1 MLSLVALSQQVA
13 YFDSVYHF
21 APWNYWDFARS
32 VVEVEDGYII
42 QGETSD
48 QYYTS
53 WHRIGFS
60 KIDTLGNQ
68 IWAKS
73 YGDTISEWGLARSG
87 CLIKSSSGGFYAVG
101 YTRTPTGNWVF
112 DQGLIMRL
120 DENLDTLWTRFHGE
134 KVEPV
139 DTSYMLKQV
148 KQLENNDIIIVG
160 LAYPFGET
168 SRIYLLKTDS
178 LGNKLWDKWLGFGD
192 SWYFWAF
199 SVVPTSDKGFA
210 IGGLVHYYP
219 GGQKLDPIVIK
230 TDSLGNQEWIKYF
243 GGPYRD
249 HQAYVTLTKD
259 SNIMAGMIIAD
270 DPLGTTDYYGR
281 IALAELDIDGNI
293 IWEKKYGSKH
303 LLSRLNCVIT
313 IENNSIIA
321 TGYYYTDFPHT
332 EGWILKTNSAGDSIW
347 LREYDH
353 ADQSIYS
360 DNWLFDIKQ
369 TSDGGLIACGDIT
382 PREPDPGNQDA
393 WVIKLDSNGCDTPNC
408 DPTVIIPVER
418 IFRLNEIRIY
428 PNPARD
434 MLVVG
439 SSWLV
444 ERQWKLEMYDLF
456 GRKVEEI
463 EVPRGRE
470 DTRFDVSGWQ
480 RGLYLVRVTC
490 EDGDV
495 GCGKVV
501 VE

>member
-1 MLSLVALSQQVA
+1 M

-21 APWNYWDFARS
+21 TPWNSWDFARN
-32 VVEVEDGYII
+32 VIEVEDGYIV

-48 QYYTS
+48 QFNTS
-53 WHRIGFS
+53 WHRIAFS
-60 KIDTLGNQ
+60 KIDTMGNK
-68 IWAKS
+68 IWQKS
-73 YGDTISEWGLARSG
+73 YGDTISQWGLASSG
-87 CLIKSSSGGFYAVG
+87 SFIKSSSGGFYAIGVK
-101 YTRTPTGNWVF
+101 RTPTGNWVF

-120 DENLDTLWTRFHGE
+120 DENVDSLWIKLHGD
-134 KVEPV
+134 KTEPV
-139 DTSYMLKQV
+139 DTAYILKQI
-148 KQLENNDIIIVG
+148 KQLENKDLISVG
-160 LAYPFGET
+160 LAYHYGET
-168 SRIYLLKTDS
+168 NSRIYLLKTDS

-192 SWYFWAF
+192 TWFFYAF
-199 SVVPTSDKGFA
+199 SIIQTSDNGFA
-210 IGGLVHYYP
+210 IGGSVNYWP
-219 GGQKLDPIVIK
+219 DAQGIDPIVIK
-230 TDSLGNQEWIKYF
+230 IDSLGNQEWIKYL
-243 GGPYRD
+243 GGPIRD
-249 HQAYVTLTKD
+249 HQAYVSLSHD
-259 SNIMAGMIIAD
+259 NQILAGMNI
-270 DPLGTTDYYGR
+270 GHTQYGSTGYSGR
-281 IALAELDIDGNI
+281 ICIVKMDNDGNI
-293 IWEKKYGSKH
+293 FWNKEYSGDYH
-303 LLSRLNCVIT
+303 TSRLNSLISLPNGNIV
-313 IENNSIIA
+313 A
-321 TGYYYTDFPHT
+321 TGNYRKDYPHT
-332 EGWILKTNSAGDSIW
+332 IGWILKVNSYGDSIW
-347 LREYDH
+347 LREYDR
-353 ADQSIYS
+353 YS
-360 DNWLFDIKQ
+360 LSEDSKYQLFDIKT
-369 TSDGGLIACGDIT
+369 TSDGGLIACGDAA
-382 PREPDPGNQDA
+382 PHEPDPGNQDA